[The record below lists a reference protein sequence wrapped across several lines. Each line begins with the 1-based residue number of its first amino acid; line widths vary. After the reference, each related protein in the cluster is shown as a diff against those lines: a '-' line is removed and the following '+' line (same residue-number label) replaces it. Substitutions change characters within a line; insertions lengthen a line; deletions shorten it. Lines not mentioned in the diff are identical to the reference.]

1 MHVDGRAKSDCEVDE
16 MSDSEGDGQTTQV
29 MLGLLSRLRN
39 GEDLGAV
46 KAELMTVAYGRLRL
60 IARRMLSSYDRDR
73 LDEETDGL
81 IAESYLRLN
90 RAIDE
95 LKPDDVRQFFSLAAL
110 QMRRH
115 LLDKLR
121 RIHGRGQNRRP
132 NQVSLNAPLDDDSAD
147 KAQIADRSPQES
159 WTSIDILEAMEQ
171 LEDREKECLVLQTWY
186 GFTHAEIGELLK
198 VSTKTVQRSCN
209 AAYIRLNEI
218 LKSYHD
224 RDSESN

>member
-1 MHVDGRAKSDCEVDE
+1 
-16 MSDSEGDGQTTQV
+16 MSQPEDSGQTTQAL
-29 MLGLLSRLRN
+29 LGLLARLNR
-39 GEDLGAV
+39 GENIEHV
-46 KAELMTVAYGRLRL
+46 KAELITVAYGRLRL
-60 IARRMLSSYDRDR
+60 IARRMLASYDRDR

-95 LKPDDVRQFFSLAAL
+95 LKPEDVRQFFALAAL

-121 RIHGRGQNRRP
+121 RLQGRGQIKRP
-132 NQVSLNAPLDDDSAD
+132 IQVSLDAPAD
-147 KAQIADRSPQES
+147 REFPGLLQIASNPSQEP
-159 WTSIDILEAMEQ
+159 WTSLDILQAMEQ
-171 LEDREKECLVLQTWY
+171 LDDRDRECLTLQTWY

-218 LKSYHD
+218 LKSY
-224 RDSESN
+224 RDPSDSR

>member
-1 MHVDGRAKSDCEVDE
+1 M
-16 MSDSEGDGQTTQV
+16 
-29 MLGLLSRLRN
+29 
-39 GEDLGAV
+39 
-46 KAELMTVAYGRLRL
+46 KAELITVAYGRLRL
-60 IARRMLSSYDRDR
+60 IARRMLASYDRDR

-95 LKPDDVRQFFSLAAL
+95 LKPEDARQFFALAAL

-121 RIHGRGQNRRP
+121 RLQGRGQIKRP
-132 NQVSLNAPLDDDSAD
+132 HQISLDAPAENEDQGPLEVAGN
-147 KAQIADRSPQES
+147 KPQEP
-159 WTSIDILEAMEQ
+159 WTSLDILQAMEQ
-171 LEDREKECLVLQTWY
+171 LDDRDRECLTLQTWY

-218 LKSYHD
+218 LKSYENQSD
-224 RDSESN
+224 RQ

>member
-1 MHVDGRAKSDCEVDE
+1 
-16 MSDSEGDGQTTQV
+16 MSHSEDDGQTTQA
-29 MLGLLSRLRN
+29 MLGLLARLNRGDN
-39 GEDLGAV
+39 IENV
-46 KAELMTVAYGRLRL
+46 KAELITVAYGRLRL
-60 IARRMLSSYDRDR
+60 IARRMLSAYDRDR

-95 LKPDDVRQFFSLAAL
+95 LKPEDVRQFFALAAL

-121 RIHGRGQNRRP
+121 RIQGRGRTKRS
-132 NQVSLNAPLDDDSAD
+132 NQVSLDALP
-147 KAQIADRSPQES
+147 ES
-159 WTSIDILEAMEQ
+159 EDLGALQVAEKSTHEQWTSLDILEAMER
-171 LEDREKECLVLQTWY
+171 LDERDRECLTLQTWY

-209 AAYIRLNEI
+209 AAYIRLNAI
-218 LKSYHD
+218 LKSYQD
-224 RDSESN
+224 QIE

>member
-1 MHVDGRAKSDCEVDE
+1 M
-16 MSDSEGDGQTTQV
+16 MSQFEDSGQTTQV
-29 MLGLLSRLRN
+29 ILGLLARLNR
-39 GEDLGAV
+39 GENIENV

-90 RAIDE
+90 RAMDE
-95 LKPDDVRQFFSLAAL
+95 LKPEDVRQFFALASL

-121 RIHGRGQNRRP
+121 RLRGRGQIKRP
-132 NQVSLNAPLDDDSAD
+132 NQVSLDAPVENEDQGVL
-147 KAQIADRSPQES
+147 QIASNSSPAP
-159 WTSIDILEAMEQ
+159 WTSLDILEAMEQ
-171 LEDREKECLVLQTWY
+171 LDERDRECLTLQTWY
-186 GFTHAEIGELLK
+186 GFTHAEIAELLK

-218 LKSYHD
+218 LKSYQDQH
-224 RDSESN
+224 EQA